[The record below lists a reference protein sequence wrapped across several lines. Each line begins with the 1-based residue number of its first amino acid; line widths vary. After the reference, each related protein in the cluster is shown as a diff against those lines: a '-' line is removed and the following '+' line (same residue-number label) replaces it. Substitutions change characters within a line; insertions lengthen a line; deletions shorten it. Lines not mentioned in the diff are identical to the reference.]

1 MILDE
6 LHNTS
11 VEIIE
16 TCIISNVVKLMFQQ
30 CYSKLLPQGV
40 ISVEL
45 YFYSI
50 VSVMGVPVSSDEKV
64 AFPIRLKRAAPT
76 GFEMAEKGILF
87 PKVLVLCTF
96 V

>member
-6 LHNTS
+6 LHNTG
-11 VEIIE
+11 VEIIV
-16 TCIISNVVKLMFQQ
+16 TCIISNVLKLMFQQ
-30 CYSKLLPQGV
+30 CYSKLLPHGV

-50 VSVMGVPVSSDEKV
+50 VSVMGVTVSSDEKV

-76 GFEMAEKGILF
+76 GFEMAEKESSFL
-87 PKVLVLCTF
+87 KS
-96 V
+96 